1 MKIKMLLVLVILSA
15 ISATSAFA
23 AAMNFECDVAGAKLQ
38 VYDYRNRVWG
48 SPVSLPHTIVEP
60 RYTLVIIK
68 VTAPGH
74 EDFEQNFE
82 AAANPQRHVI
92 NLVPDTYNPD
102 GVPLFGWAGQIVSKR
117 GLSIMA
123 NQYKVVMR
131 NMTTHKKTNAAQV
144 SQDIVYNSTGG
155 HFSCCLA
162 NFSTIRNQYGS
173 AALPG
178 DRVYVGAFNSNLTI
192 CYGYKVITLTE
203 EDVSNA
209 GVYMNIFVR

>member
-1 MKIKMLLVLVILSA
+1 MRIKMLLVLVILSV
-15 ISATSAFA
+15 IYSSPVFA
-23 AAMNFECDVAGAKLQ
+23 AAMNFECDVVGAKLQ
-38 VYDYRNRVWG
+38 VYDDNIRDWG
-48 SPVSLPHTIVEP
+48 SPVSLPFTTVKP
-60 RYTLVIIK
+60 RYTLVIIR

-82 AAANPQRHVI
+82 AAATPQRHVI

-102 GVPLFGWAGQIVSKR
+102 GVPLFGWAGQIISKR

-123 NQYKVVMR
+123 NQYKIVLR

-178 DRVYVGAFNSNLTI
+178 DRVYVGAFNSNLTV

-203 EDVSNA
+203 EHVSNA
-209 GVYMNIFVR
+209 GVYANIFVR